1 MTPPASEGA
10 DGDQFIIV
18 ASDGVWEF
26 IASDEACRIVEKHK
40 NATEACSA
48 LVVEAA
54 VRWKRYEGA
63 YRDDIT
69 AIVAF
74 LPFLEAWGEEEEP
87 ATPHEAHE
95 AEAEEEEAE
104 STAKVFP
111 NMGGQ
116 GLSFGE
122 LRQGGESAE
131 AAEAPGSNEREEFA
145 ARRLSVHNPYD
156 EDWNDADD
164 RDDPAAS
171 DANNDSTQK
180 A

>member
-1 MTPPASEGA
+1 MDQLEGLAPMHEDWGVNLGEEIDDGGDPPRIWAA
-10 DGDQFIIV
+10 DGRYPGTAFTRSIGDHIAEGLGVFATPEILTFELDNTHEFIVV

-74 LPFLEAWGEEEEP
+74 LPFLGI
-87 ATPHEAHE
+87 
-95 AEAEEEEAE
+95 
-104 STAKVFP
+104 
-111 NMGGQ
+111 
-116 GLSFGE
+116 
-122 LRQGGESAE
+122 
-131 AAEAPGSNEREEFA
+131 
-145 ARRLSVHNPYD
+145 
-156 EDWNDADD
+156 
-164 RDDPAAS
+164 
-171 DANNDSTQK
+171 
-180 A
+180 